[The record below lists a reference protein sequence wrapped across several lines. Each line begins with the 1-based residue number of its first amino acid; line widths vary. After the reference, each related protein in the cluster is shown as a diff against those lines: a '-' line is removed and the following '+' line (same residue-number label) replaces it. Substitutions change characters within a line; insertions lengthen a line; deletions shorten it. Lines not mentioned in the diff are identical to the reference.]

1 MRPRDAGPGLAAL
14 VGSIQD
20 NSMRALHVL
29 GGGVLL
35 AFLPSLVT
43 VASVGC
49 SSSET
54 PAAVTGPCADGG
66 AIVRLGSFTDEAC
79 LAFVEAE
86 QRKQVVSDPTRAPQ
100 WSGPS
105 AVLGTGG
112 KLAAATPPTFTWSK
126 GTLAARFSWTATAHA
141 HGITTGDAYV
151 LTFRDGAGKEL
162 LRVMTTNLGFA
173 PDAATW
179 ARLAVARSLVVS
191 LVGARY
197 TSNEL
202 ATGVAPT
209 AQADL
214 SFTVE

>member
-1 MRPRDAGPGLAAL
+1 
-14 VGSIQD
+14 
-20 NSMRALHVL
+20 MRALYVL

-35 AFLPSLVT
+35 ALLPSLVT

-49 SSSET
+49 SSSES
-54 PAAVTGPCADGG
+54 PGAVTGPCADGG

-100 WSGPS
+100 WSGPP
-105 AVLGTGG
+105 AG
-112 KLAAATPPTFTWSK
+112 KLAAAAPPTFTWSK
-126 GTLAARFSWTATAHA
+126 GTLATRFTWVTTAHA

-151 LTFRDGAGKEL
+151 LTFRDSAGKEL

-179 ARLAVARSLVVS
+179 ARLAAAKSLVVS

-197 TSNEL
+197 TNNEL

-214 SFTVE
+214 AFTVE

>member
-1 MRPRDAGPGLAAL
+1 
-14 VGSIQD
+14 
-20 NSMRALHVL
+20 MRALHVL

-100 WSGPS
+100 WSGPP
-105 AVLGTGG
+105 AG
-112 KLAAATPPTFTWSK
+112 KLSGATPPTFTWSK
-126 GTLAARFSWTATAHA
+126 GTLAARFSLVAAAHA
-141 HGITTGDAYV
+141 HGNTTGDAYV
-151 LTFRDGAGKEL
+151 LTFRDAAGKEL

-179 ARLAVARSLVVS
+179 ARLAVAKSLVVS

-197 TSNEL
+197 TSNAL
-202 ATGVAPT
+202 STGVAPT
-209 AQADL
+209 AQADRA
-214 SFTVE
+214 FTVE